1 MDYKNILLHV
11 EAPVG
16 TITINR
22 PDKLNAL
29 NAAVMTELSGALR
42 EMEADDTVR
51 VIVLTGAGEKAFVAG
66 ADIAELAKMKPFS
79 GRKDSSFGQEIL
91 FQIEQLAKPVVA
103 AINGYALGGG
113 CELAL
118 ACDVR
123 FASEKAK
130 IGLPEVTLGI
140 IPGYGGTQRLGRIVG
155 KGRAMELVLSGEP
168 IDAAEAYR
176 IGLVN
181 KVAPP
186 AELAKTV
193 REWAEKLAARGP
205 LALRLAKA
213 AVQKSLEVD
222 LRDGCELESAY
233 FGMLASTA
241 DMREGMTAFLEKRK
255 PVYKGE

>member
-16 TITINR
+16 TITVNR

-29 NAAVMTELSGALR
+29 NAAVMAELSCALD
-42 EMEADDTVR
+42 EMDSNDAVR
-51 VIVLTGAGEKAFVAG
+51 VVVLTGAGEKAFVAG
-66 ADIAELAKMKPFS
+66 ADIGELAKMQPFS
-79 GRKDSSFGQEIL
+79 GRKDSSYGQEIL
-91 FQIEQLAKPVVA
+91 FKIEQLGKPVVA

-140 IPGYGGTQRLGRIVG
+140 IPGYGGTQRLSRIVG
-155 KGRAMELVLSGEP
+155 KGRAMELVLSGDP
-168 IDAAEAYR
+168 VDAAEAYR

-181 KVAPP
+181 KVTP
-186 AELAKTV
+186 AADLMKTV
-193 REWAEKLAARGP
+193 REWAERLATRGP
-205 LALRLAKA
+205 MALRLAKA
-213 AVQKSLEVD
+213 AVQKSLEID
-222 LRDGCELESAY
+222 LRDGCELESSY
-233 FGMLASTA
+233 FGMLAGTA

-255 PVYKGE
+255 PAYKGQ